1 MVHVVSQ
8 MKYEPREEGTTTSS
22 LNGPGGRQADSLS
35 SKAASWCLGKR
46 PLHPP
51 GGISILVFHG
61 SGAGL
66 HCSMDKI
73 LVNSK
78 ALRDGG
84 KFRELL
90 ETPINPDIVYSF
102 CKHLL
107 SY

>member
-1 MVHVVSQ
+1 MVS
-8 MKYEPREEGTTTSS
+8 EEKTSS
-22 LNGPGGRQADSLS
+22 STWRDFHS
-35 SKAASWCLGKR
+35 C
-46 PLHPP
+46 
-51 GGISILVFHG
+51 VFHG
-61 SGAGL
+61 SGAGP
-66 HCSMDKI
+66 HCSRDKT

-90 ETPINPDIVYSF
+90 EHPVNPDIIYSF